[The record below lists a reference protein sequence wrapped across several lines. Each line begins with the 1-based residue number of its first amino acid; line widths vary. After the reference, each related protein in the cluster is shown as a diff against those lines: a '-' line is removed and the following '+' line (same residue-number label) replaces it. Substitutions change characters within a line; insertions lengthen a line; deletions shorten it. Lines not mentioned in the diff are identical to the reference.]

1 MMTTTSFSRWKKFPT
16 KPVDGEYTQESL
28 MKFNPFWLLPIFT
41 LLATT
46 ATHAAAPLKTQ
57 KQKFSYTVGFQVG
70 MDFKRKGLDLDTNAL
85 IQAIRDVQSKKKPR
99 LTQKQME
106 QAVANYKQAM
116 MAKRKAMIDKN
127 LKLALAYLERN
138 KKKKGV
144 KTTASGLQYEVL
156 KKGYGSKPKLTDEI
170 EVGYH
175 GTLIDGRIFDSS
187 VNRGKTATFKINGV
201 IKGWQ
206 EALPMMKKGAKWRI
220 TIPPN
225 LAYGESAP
233 PNIGPNAVL
242 IFEVE
247 LIDIK

>member
-1 MMTTTSFSRWKKFPT
+1 
-16 KPVDGEYTQESL
+16 
-28 MKFNPFWLLPIFT
+28 MKLNPFWLLPIFA

-46 ATHAAAPLKTQ
+46 ASHAAAPLKTQ

-70 MDFKRKGLDLDTNAL
+70 MDFKRKGLDLDTDAL
-85 IQAIRDVQSKKKPR
+85 FQAIRDVQSKKKPR
-99 LTQKQME
+99 LTQKQMD
-106 QAVANYKQAM
+106 QSITNYKQVLI
-116 MAKRKAMIDKN
+116 AKRKALADKN
-127 LKLALAYLERN
+127 LKLAQTYLEKN

-144 KTTASGLQYEVL
+144 KVTASGLQYEVM
-156 KKGYGSKPKLTDEI
+156 KKGKGSKPKITDKV
-170 EVGYH
+170 EVHYH

-187 VNRGKTATFKINGV
+187 VKRGKTATFQVNGV

-206 EALPMMKKGAKWRI
+206 EALPMMKKGAKWRV

-225 LAYGESAP
+225 LAYGENAP